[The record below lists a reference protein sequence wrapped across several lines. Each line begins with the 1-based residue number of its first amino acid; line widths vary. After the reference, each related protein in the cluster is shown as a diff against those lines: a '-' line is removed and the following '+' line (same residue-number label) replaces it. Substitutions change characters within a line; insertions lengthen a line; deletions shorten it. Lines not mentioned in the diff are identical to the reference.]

1 MVINMLRK
9 FGNSEHGVVGIV
21 VAVLLIGLMVSV
33 VSLLQMVYVPKWM
46 EQREAEHM
54 DVVDAQFSQ
63 LKFAIDTQSSTGQL
77 NIPIATSITLGSKE
91 LPYLMSVRSFG
102 QLEILSDSFKLS
114 ITNTSDTFNYS
125 IGTIEY
131 SSSNAYYIDQSFIY
145 EAGAIITSQQ
155 EGNMVS
161 IKPSFYITKLGEN
174 VEILVDIPDVNSV
187 GGKTTGSGYG
197 TTAIQTECLGFDNII
212 ISNVSQISIET
223 YYTNAWKIYFD
234 WMLKSVLDS
243 SDYLTSINGNE
254 IIIQFFNSP
263 DLDLSI
269 ANINAQIGAGWIEY
283 S

>member
-1 MVINMLRK
+1 MFLK
-9 FGNSEHGVVGIV
+9 FKKSENGVVGIV

-46 EQREAEHM
+46 EQKEAEHM

-91 LPYLMSVRSFG
+91 LPYLMSIRAFG
-102 QLEILSDSFKLS
+102 QLEILSDSFILR
-114 ITNTSDTFNYS
+114 ITNASNTFNFS

-131 SSSNAYYIDQSFIY
+131 SSSNAYYLDQSFIY
-145 EAGAIITSQQ
+145 EAGAIITRQQ
-155 EGNMVS
+155 EGNMIS
-161 IKPSFYITKLGEN
+161 IKPSFYFTKNGEN
-174 VEILVDIPDVNSV
+174 EEILIDIPDINSI

-197 TTAIQTECLGFDNII
+197 TTAIQTECVGFDNQKIQNI
-212 ISNVSQISIET
+212 SQISIET

-234 WMLKSVLDS
+234 WILKSVLDT
-243 SDYLTSINGNE
+243 SDYLTTINGNE

-263 DLDLSI
+263 DVDLTI

>member
-1 MVINMLRK
+1 MVICMLRRFK
-9 FGNSEHGVVGIV
+9 KSEHGVVGIV

-33 VSLLQMVYVPKWM
+33 VSLVQMVYVPKWM

-54 DVVDAQFSQ
+54 DAVDAQFSQ

-114 ITNTSDTFNYS
+114 IINTSNTFNYS
-125 IGTIEY
+125 IGAIEY
-131 SSSNAYYIDQSFIY
+131 SSSNAYYLDQSFIY

-155 EGNMVS
+155 EGNMIS
-161 IKPSFYITKLGEN
+161 IKPSFYLTKLGEN
-174 VEILVDIPDVNSV
+174 VEILIDVPDVNSV

-197 TTAIQTECLGFDNII
+197 TTAIQTECIGFDNQKIQ
-212 ISNVSQISIET
+212 NVSQISIET

-234 WMLKSVLDS
+234 WILKSVLGS
-243 SDYLTSINGNE
+243 SDYLTTINGNE
-254 IIIQFFNSP
+254 ITIQFFNSP
-263 DLDLSI
+263 DLDLTI

>member
-1 MVINMLRK
+1 
-9 FGNSEHGVVGIV
+9 
-21 VAVLLIGLMVSV
+21 
-33 VSLLQMVYVPKWM
+33 MVYVPKWM
-46 EQREAEHM
+46 AQREAEHM

-91 LPYLMSVRSFG
+91 LPYLMSLRSFG
-102 QLEILSDSFKLS
+102 QLEILYDSFKLR
-114 ITNTSDTFNYS
+114 ITNSTNIYNYS

-131 SSSNAYYIDQSFIY
+131 SSSNAYFIDQSFIY

-155 EGNMVS
+155 EGNMIS
-161 IKPSFYITKLGEN
+161 IKPSLYITKQGEN
-174 VEILVDIPDVNSV
+174 VEILIDIIDVNSV
-187 GGKTTGSGYG
+187 GGKTTGGGYG
-197 TTAIQTECLGFDNII
+197 TTAIQTECIGFDNQI

-234 WMLKSVLDS
+234 WILKSVLDS
-243 SDYLTSINGNE
+243 SDYLTTINGNE

>member
-1 MVINMLRK
+1 MFLK
-9 FGNSEHGVVGIV
+9 FKKSENGVVGIV

-46 EQREAEHM
+46 EQKEAEHM

-91 LPYLMSVRSFG
+91 LPYLMSIRAFG
-102 QLEILSDSFKLS
+102 QLEILSNSYILR
-114 ITNTSDTFNYS
+114 ITNASNTFNYS
-125 IGTIEY
+125 IGTIGY
-131 SSSNAYYIDQSFIY
+131 SSSNAYYLDQSFIY

-155 EGNMVS
+155 EGNMIS

-174 VEILVDIPDVNSV
+174 VEILIDLPDVDSV

-197 TTAIQTECLGFDNII
+197 TTAIQTECVGFDNQKIQNI
-212 ISNVSQISIET
+212 SQISIET
-223 YYTNAWKIYFD
+223 YYTNAWNIYLD
-234 WMLKSVLDS
+234 WILKSVLDT
-243 SDYLTSINGNE
+243 SDYLTTINGNE
-254 IIIQFFNSP
+254 IIFQFFNSP
-263 DLDLSI
+263 DVDLTI